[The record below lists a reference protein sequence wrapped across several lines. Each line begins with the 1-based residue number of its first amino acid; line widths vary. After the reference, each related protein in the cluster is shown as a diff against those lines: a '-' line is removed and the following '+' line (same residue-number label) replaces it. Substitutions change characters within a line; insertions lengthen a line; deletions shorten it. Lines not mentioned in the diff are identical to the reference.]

1 MGRDQTVINHSLC
14 EKNIKTGLIE
24 GVKSIRKQ
32 KVFLLLDLVA
42 EVHSKHFQ
50 SSRFLKL
57 KALPLI

>member
-32 KVFLLLDLVA
+32 KVVGRSILRRDF
-42 EVHSKHFQ
+42 
-50 SSRFLKL
+50 
-57 KALPLI
+57 